1 MFFVTTE
8 VIYKKLSIK
17 GAITFATICFVCA
30 SLTTCANVARLFTM
44 PKYYSHTSDKIKF
57 EKNTK
62 LQNVYIKKGADDYY
76 NVYSSIIADVERGLR
91 DKNISIVDD
100 VNQANYILSVNI
112 KDIAVDVD
120 YDVANE
126 FKNQLLS
133 ANLNPSYTFDNKS
146 NNPAVSNYTINA
158 THGNQGYQ
166 AYGRYRRFAPS
177 ALYTL
182 LGTGFGFGIGYFC
195 AGSLPP
201 LLIGMTAG
209 AVAGIS
215 TYMLY
220 DNFRKVGVI
229 ITYDISVDE
238 GVPTQVLHS
247 RKTLSK
253 VASNTSD
260 EVFYSFKNNWQN
272 YVASGSVMSIGSRA
286 LMYDMLYNLKKM
298 IAGNI
303 VSMLYQ

>member
-1 MFFVTTE
+1 MRV
-8 VIYKKLSIK
+8 YNNKLSIK
-17 GAITFATICFVCA
+17 GAIIFATICFVCTL
-30 SLTTCANVARLFTM
+30 LTTCTNIARLFST

-62 LQNVYIKKGADDYY
+62 LQNVYIKKGTNDYY
-76 NVYSSIIADVERGLR
+76 DIYSSIITDVEKGLR
-91 DKNISIVDD
+91 DKNISIVDN
-100 VNQANYILSVNI
+100 VNQANYIVSVNI

-133 ANLNPSYTFDNKS
+133 ASLNPSYFFDKKT
-146 NNPAVSNYTINA
+146 NNPTVFNYEVNA
-158 THGNQGYQ
+158 KSGQG
-166 AYGRYRRFAPS
+166 ASTLYGRYRRFAPS

-182 LGTGFGFGIGYFC
+182 LGTGFGFGVGYFC
-195 AGSLPP
+195 AGSFPP

-209 AVAGIS
+209 AVVGIS

-220 DNFRKVGVI
+220 DNFRKIGVI
-229 ITYDISVDE
+229 ITYEVSVDE
-238 GVPTQVLHS
+238 GVSAQISHS

-272 YVASGSVMSIGSRA
+272 YVASGSNIAIGSRV

-298 IAGNI
+298 IASNI

>member
-1 MFFVTTE
+1 MATE

-17 GAITFATICFVCA
+17 GSVAFATICFLCA
-30 SLTTCANVARLFTM
+30 SLTTCANIARLFST
-44 PKYYSHTSDKIKF
+44 PKYYSHSSDKIKF

-62 LQNVYIKKGADDYY
+62 LHNVYIKKGTDDYY
-76 NVYSSIIADVERGLR
+76 NVYGSIITDVKKGLR
-91 DKNISIVDD
+91 EKNISIVDD
-100 VNQANYILSVNI
+100 VNQANYILSINI

-133 ANLNPSYTFDNKS
+133 ANLNPSYVFDKKT
-146 NNPAVSNYTINA
+146 NNPAVFNYSVNA
-158 THGNQGYQ
+158 IHGDRGGP
-166 AYGRYRRFAPS
+166 AYGRYRRLAPS

-182 LGTGFGFGIGYFC
+182 LGTGFGFGVGYFI
-195 AGSLPP
+195 AGSFPP
-201 LLIGMTAG
+201 LLIGASIG
-209 AVAGIS
+209 AITGIS

-220 DNFRKVGVI
+220 DNFRRVGVI

-238 GVPTQVLHS
+238 GVSTQVVHS

-260 EVFYSFKNNWQN
+260 ETYYSFKNNWQN
-272 YVASGSVMSIGSRA
+272 YIASGSAISIGSRV

-298 IAGNI
+298 IASNI
-303 VSMLYQ
+303 IGILYQ